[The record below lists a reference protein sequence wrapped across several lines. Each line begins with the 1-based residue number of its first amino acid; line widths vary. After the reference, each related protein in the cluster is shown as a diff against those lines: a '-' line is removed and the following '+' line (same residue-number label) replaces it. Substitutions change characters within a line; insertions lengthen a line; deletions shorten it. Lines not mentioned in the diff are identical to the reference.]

1 MHIQAKIG
9 SRTLPFQ
16 MVGIEVLPISPVM
29 ATIARL
35 GKLARTVLK
44 LISLGS
50 KGESRSAARTF
61 FFYPFMVDLTANL
74 PPRLERL
81 MVSDASSCPEIAA
94 ASRECWVVELVEEVT
109 EVRAGKRE
117 YLLGEAE
124 GRGISPLFYDD
135 QGQQKIFPFLSTSR
149 DITVFFRPH
158 RISSTLCHL
167 RTP

>member
-1 MHIQAKIG
+1 
-9 SRTLPFQ
+9 
-16 MVGIEVLPISPVM
+16 M

-61 FFYPFMVDLTANL
+61 FFYPFMVDLTAIL

-109 EVRAGKRE
+109 EVKAGKRE
-117 YLLGEAE
+117 YLHGEAE
-124 GRGISPLFYDD
+124 GRGLSPLFYDD
-135 QGQQKIFPFLSTSR
+135 QGQQRDLPFS
-149 DITVFFRPH
+149 IN
-158 RISSTLCHL
+158 I
-167 RTP
+167 